1 METIIFCHGM
11 PGSTADVDL
20 LRRTNPDAKI
30 IPLRLL
36 EVDPAQIDTGLRSS
50 LDTLLEQSGGER
62 VHLVGFSIGAMAAI
76 KLAALRPDKVSRLTL
91 ISPAAPLSLGEFLPN
106 MAGKPIFNLAL
117 KSPALLKIVTGLQG
131 WITRI
136 SPNLL
141 INMLFSKC
149 GTIEKDL
156 LKDPFFRGVLTQGL
170 SDSLVKKPSSY
181 LSYVCAYV
189 SDWSGILQDVK
200 SPVVL
205 WHGTK
210 DTWSPLEMSE
220 KLENAFGNAATLN
233 VVEDAEHYS
242 TLTRVAL

>member
-1 METIIFCHGM
+1 MEAVIFCHGM

-20 LRRTNPDAKI
+20 LRRNNPDAKI

-36 EVDPAQIDTGLRSS
+36 DVDPAQIDTGLQSS

-76 KLAALRPDKVSRLTL
+76 KRAALRPDKVSRLTL

-106 MAGKPIFNLAL
+106 MAGKPVFDLAL

-131 WITRI
+131 WIVRI

-149 GTIEKDL
+149 GTMEKDL
-156 LKDPFFRGVLTQGL
+156 LTDPSFRGVLTQGL

-200 SPVVL
+200 CPVVL

-210 DTWSPLEMSE
+210 DTWSPPEMSE

-233 VVEDAEHYS
+233 VVDDAEHYS